1 MPAVSH
7 ATAPIANVLG
17 MYFCGHEAFRE
28 RHQAVFGTVFK
39 GTTLTLCIAT
49 LRFVRP
55 DVAMADLDAELRG
68 CTALPRGLPVMPD
81 GTVRT
86 RLLMVLVKEDGD
98 WWISAYHNVPV
109 VPPPSQT

>member
-39 GTTLTLCIAT
+39 GTTLTPCIAT

-55 DVAMADLDAELRG
+55 DVAMADLIPDLHRG
-68 CTALPRGLPVMPD
+68 GLEGGPVRQLILI
-81 GTVRT
+81 GLGILTIT
-86 RLLMVLVKEDGD
+86 LL
-98 WWISAYHNVPV
+98 
-109 VPPPSQT
+109 